1 MLIVMMGSPLKV
13 PQINTTGIVD
23 SGHFCHSHLQ
33 HLKMSQNHM
42 SNNLNTLIARLED
55 YSQDALAQAESSTD
69 QSVYWRGVR
78 FGVELALL
86 EIRKQGSDAVV
97 SDDFYEQVTKLV
109 FERLD
114 KLIELCQ
121 TKIPRELLAY
131 NARLARYEL
140 LKGIRQLSDG
150 GRITDYERQANP
162 DRPYSDV

>member
-1 MLIVMMGSPLKV
+1 MPNNLDILSTRLE
-13 PQINTTGIVD
+13 TY
-23 SGHFCHSHLQ
+23 
-33 HLKMSQNHM
+33 SQN
-42 SNNLNTLIARLED
+42 
-55 YSQDALAQAESSTD
+55 ALTQAESSFD

-86 EIRKQGSDAVV
+86 EIRKQQTDAN
-97 SDDFYEQVTKLV
+97 SAANDGFYEQVTQLV

-121 TKIPRELLAY
+121 TKIPREPLTY

-150 GRITDYERQANP
+150 AQITDFERQANP
-162 DRPYSDV
+162 DRPFSDG